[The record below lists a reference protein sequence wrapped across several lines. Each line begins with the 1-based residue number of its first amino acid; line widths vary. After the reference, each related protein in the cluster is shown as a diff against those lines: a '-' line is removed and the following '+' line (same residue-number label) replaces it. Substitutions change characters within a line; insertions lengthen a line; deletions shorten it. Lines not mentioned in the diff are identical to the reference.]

1 MSARRRSCLFAVIF
15 FLGVFLLYGLYSFHE
30 LHKKY
35 QNNVRLCERQN
46 LIPNATCGTL
56 SRHRRRDAFKAIF
69 RRWVAFAERHNISYA
84 LACGSLLGQYR
95 NEDIILWDDDI
106 DVYVDAE
113 HYDHLKRLG
122 QPRNFREA
130 ADDVYRLVVQLEFNV
145 RKEREPRRLSCNG
158 QVS

>member
-1 MSARRRSCLFAVIF
+1 MSTPRRCLFAAISF
-15 FLGVFLLYGLYSFHE
+15 FGVFSFYSFYK

-35 QNNVRLCERQN
+35 QNNTRLCERQN
-46 LIPNATCGTL
+46 LISNATRCSVFST
-56 SRHRRRDAFKAIF
+56 HRRRDAFKAIF

-95 NEDIILWDDDI
+95 NQDIIFWDGDI

-122 QPRNFREA
+122 KPRNFREA
-130 ADDVYRLVVQLEFNV
+130 SDDVYRFVVQPEFNV
-145 RKEREPRRLSCNG
+145 RGEREPRRWSCTG
-158 QVS
+158 HVS